1 MTIPISKK
9 QIITNILL
17 LFSAT
22 SLGQVA
28 TALSIL
34 FTARPLGI
42 DSFGQYSACFALT
55 KMTSIV
61 FNLGMDTWLLR
72 EGRRGEVSLGKL
84 VGSNFI
90 IKTTLGLVW
99 LIGLFITSRF
109 LDPKTFP
116 PHLLY
121 LSALATWLEA
131 SQNTVTY
138 GFNIS
143 LQNQATVA
151 LEVSSSL
158 GLLIGTLGLVFVQQ
172 NDPMIYALVR
182 LSIACLATVGGLFWF
197 SKISPLSSDR
207 NTVRMTLNCILP
219 FALSDALLL
228 IYTQADITIV
238 AMVLGQQAAGFYSP
252 ASSILRAMFVIPSA
266 VYLVMTPVIGQ
277 LVAERSPRLSRAI
290 RQTYFSLAGIGA
302 LLWLGTSLLGP
313 EISRLV
319 LGPVFAVSGKIL
331 VILGAILFVKSCSY
345 ASATVIVATT
355 GQGRR
360 VVVQG
365 IAAAVNVL
373 LNLLV
378 IHSYGITGVAWVYVA
393 SETVLLAGYM
403 VIAESGRL
411 KVSHIQG
418 QNNPPIEET

>member
-151 LEVSSSL
+151 LEVS
-158 GLLIGTLGLVFVQQ
+158 
-172 NDPMIYALVR
+172 
-182 LSIACLATVGGLFWF
+182 
-197 SKISPLSSDR
+197 
-207 NTVRMTLNCILP
+207 
-219 FALSDALLL
+219 
-228 IYTQADITIV
+228 
-238 AMVLGQQAAGFYSP
+238 
-252 ASSILRAMFVIPSA
+252 
-266 VYLVMTPVIGQ
+266 
-277 LVAERSPRLSRAI
+277 
-290 RQTYFSLAGIGA
+290 
-302 LLWLGTSLLGP
+302 
-313 EISRLV
+313 
-319 LGPVFAVSGKIL
+319 
-331 VILGAILFVKSCSY
+331 
-345 ASATVIVATT
+345 
-355 GQGRR
+355 
-360 VVVQG
+360 
-365 IAAAVNVL
+365 
-373 LNLLV
+373 
-378 IHSYGITGVAWVYVA
+378 
-393 SETVLLAGYM
+393 
-403 VIAESGRL
+403 
-411 KVSHIQG
+411 
-418 QNNPPIEET
+418 

>member
-1 MTIPISKK
+1 MNIPISKK

-17 LFSAT
+17 LFSGT
-22 SLGQVA
+22 SIGQVA

-34 FTARPLGI
+34 FAARPLGI

-61 FNLGMDTWLLR
+61 FNLGMDTWLLH
-72 EGRRGEVSLGKL
+72 EGRRGEVPLGKL
-84 VGSNFI
+84 VGSNFT

-109 LDPKTFP
+109 LDPQTYP

-131 SQNTVTY
+131 ALSTVTY
-138 GFNIS
+138 SFNIS

-151 LEVSSSL
+151 LAVSSSL
-158 GLLIGTLGLVFVQQ
+158 SLLISTLGLVFTQQ
-172 NDPMIYALVR
+172 KDPMIYVLVR
-182 LSIACLATVGGLFWF
+182 LLIACLATVGGLFWF

-207 NTVRMTLNCILP
+207 NTVRMTLNRILQ
-219 FALSDALLL
+219 FAFSDALLL

-238 AMVLGQQAAGFYSP
+238 AMVLGKQAAGFYSP

-266 VYLVMTPVIGQ
+266 VYLVMTPVISQ
-277 LVAERSPRLSRAI
+277 LVAERSQRLSRAI
-290 RQTYFSLAGIGA
+290 RQTNLSLAGIGA
-302 LLWLGTSLLGP
+302 VLWLGTSLLGP
-313 EISRLV
+313 GITRLV
-319 LGPVFAVSGKIL
+319 LGPEFAVSGEIL

-345 ASATVIVATT
+345 ASAAVIIATG
-355 GQGRR
+355 GQGQR

-365 IAAAVNVL
+365 IAAAINVL

-411 KVSHIQG
+411 KVTYPRAKQSP
-418 QNNPPIEET
+418 N

>member
-1 MTIPISKK
+1 
-9 QIITNILL
+9 
-17 LFSAT
+17 
-22 SLGQVA
+22 
-28 TALSIL
+28 
-34 FTARPLGI
+34 
-42 DSFGQYSACFALT
+42 
-55 KMTSIV
+55 
-61 FNLGMDTWLLR
+61 
-72 EGRRGEVSLGKL
+72 
-84 VGSNFI
+84 
-90 IKTTLGLVW
+90 
-99 LIGLFITSRF
+99 
-109 LDPKTFP
+109 
-116 PHLLY
+116 
-121 LSALATWLEA
+121 
-131 SQNTVTY
+131 
-138 GFNIS
+138 
-143 LQNQATVA
+143 
-151 LEVSSSL
+151 
-158 GLLIGTLGLVFVQQ
+158 
-172 NDPMIYALVR
+172 
-182 LSIACLATVGGLFWF
+182 
-197 SKISPLSSDR
+197 
-207 NTVRMTLNCILP
+207 
-219 FALSDALLL
+219 
-228 IYTQADITIV
+228 
-238 AMVLGQQAAGFYSP
+238 
-252 ASSILRAMFVIPSA
+252 
-266 VYLVMTPVIGQ
+266 VMTPVIGQ

-319 LGPVFAVSGKIL
+319 LGPEFAVSGKIL